1 MYHGIG
7 YRKKRQRTPCMIFL
21 YLYLFLL
28 YDPLIKSR
36 KVMICFVPTYAHLPH
51 LFLSYSAQD
60 SEQYFFPFHLQNNQS
75 DNKHLQYSQVSSYDA
90 ILLFISF
97 APL

>member
-1 MYHGIG
+1 MESDIG
-7 YRKKRQRTPCMIFL
+7 RNANGLLHDIFVFVSL
-21 YLYLFLL
+21 SFIR
-28 YDPLIKSR
+28 PTHKIR